1 MEGQIFILYH
11 SEPEFAI
18 NPFVIVLRRFTAGML
33 KNGLF
38 TNRVDGDQ
46 LSYIESFCDTTWK
59 WSHFHDIYTHRST
72 M

>member
-33 KNGLF
+33 K
-38 TNRVDGDQ
+38 
-46 LSYIESFCDTTWK
+46 K
-59 WSHFHDIYTHRST
+59 WIIY
-72 M
+72 